1 MTSFRFLPAAVVTA
15 AVLLATPF
23 SPLALSASA
32 QSSGAR
38 SSQAAASSDFNYES
52 MGEGPYERL
61 VIRGATMVEGAGAPP
76 VGPVDIVVENDR
88 ITEIRVVG
96 YPGLPIDPDRR
107 PAPGTREIDAT
118 GMYILPGFIDMH
130 GHPHASGS
138 GQGVSLEYV
147 TKLWLAHG
155 ITTSRVV
162 GAKGV
167 DWLLEMQRLSN
178 ADEITSPRI
187 VAYPVFGQGAE
198 KPITTPEEARAWVRW
213 LAGEGAQGIKFFGA
227 APPIMEA
234 ALDEASKQGLGSTE
248 HHAQLDVTRMNVLR
262 TASLGLTSME
272 HWYGLPEALFEDRII
287 QDYPVDYNYQNEAHR
302 FGEAGRLWKQAAEPF
317 SPHWNAVMDSLIAL
331 DFTLD
336 PTFIAYL
343 ASRDLVAQS
352 RREWHSIYTLPAL
365 WDFYRPSRAAHG
377 SYWFDWTTENE
388 MDWKENFNLWFT
400 FVNEYKNRGG
410 RVTLGSDSGYI
421 YNLYGFG
428 YIQEMENMR
437 EAGFH
442 PLEVIR
448 SATIMGAEALGMDD
462 ELGSIQVGKKAD
474 LVLVPGNPV
483 ANLKLLYGTG
493 SVRLNDD
500 TGDVERVGGIDYTI
514 KDGIVFNAR
523 ELLADVRRLVEAQ
536 KAERGMPA
544 GPMPMTIETV
554 DERTPAGPGR

>member
-1 MTSFRFLPAAVVTA
+1 MMGLGQTDTTEHPNPDSMRFLTATALMVVFLSTQT
-15 AVLLATPF
+15 LAQDT
-23 SPLALSASA
+23 
-32 QSSGAR
+32 
-38 SSQAAASSDFNYES
+38 SDFNYGS
-52 MGEGPYERL
+52 TGDGPFERL
-61 VIRGATMVEGAGAPP
+61 VIRGATMVEGSGAPP
-76 VGPVDIVVENDR
+76 VGPVDIVVEGDR

-118 GMYILPGFIDMH
+118 GMYVLPGFIDMH
-130 GHPHASGS
+130 AHPHTIDTGH
-138 GQGVSLEYV
+138 GVPLEYV
-147 TKLWLAHG
+147 TKLWMAHG

-167 DWLLEMQRLSN
+167 DWILELQKRSN
-178 ADEITSPRI
+178 ENRITAPRI
-187 VAYPVFGQGAE
+187 MAYPVFGQGAAT
-198 KPITTPEEARAWVRW
+198 PITTPEQAREWVRW
-213 LAGEGAQGIKFFGA
+213 LAGKGAQGIKFFGA
-227 APPIMEA
+227 PPPIMEA
-234 ALDEASKQGLGSTE
+234 ALEEAVAQGLRSTE

-262 TASLGLTSME
+262 TARLGLTSME
-272 HWYGLPEALFEDRII
+272 HWYGLPEALFEDRVI

-302 FGEAGRLWKQAAEPF
+302 FAEAGRLWKQAAKPF
-317 SPHWNAVMDSLIAL
+317 TPHWNKVMDELLEL

-343 ASRDLVAQS
+343 ASRDLMAQS
-352 RREWHSIYTLPAL
+352 RREWHATYTLPAL

-377 SYWFDWTTENE
+377 SYWFYWTTENE
-388 MDWKENFNLWFT
+388 MDWRENFDLWFT

-462 ELGSIQVGKKAD
+462 EIGSIQVGKKAD
-474 LVLVPGNPV
+474 LVLVPENPIE
-483 ANLKLLYGTG
+483 NLKVLYGTG
-493 SVRLNDD
+493 WIRLNDD
-500 TGDVERVGGIDYTI
+500 TREVDRMGGVRFTI
-514 KDGIVFNAR
+514 KDGIVFDAH
-523 ELLADVRRLVEAQ
+523 ELLADVRRMVDAQ
-536 KAERGMPA
+536 KAERGMPPS
-544 GPMPMTIETV
+544 PMPMKIETH
-554 DERTPAGPGR
+554 

>member
-1 MTSFRFLPAAVVTA
+1 MRFLTATALMVVFLSTQT
-15 AVLLATPF
+15 LAQDT
-23 SPLALSASA
+23 
-32 QSSGAR
+32 
-38 SSQAAASSDFNYES
+38 SDFNYGS
-52 MGEGPYERL
+52 TGDGPFERL
-61 VIRGATMVEGAGAPP
+61 VIRGATMVEGSGAPP
-76 VGPVDIVVENDR
+76 VGPVDIVVEGDR

-118 GMYILPGFIDMH
+118 GMYVLPGFIDMH
-130 GHPHASGS
+130 AHPHTIDTGH
-138 GQGVSLEYV
+138 GVPLEYV
-147 TKLWLAHG
+147 TKLWMAHG

-167 DWLLEMQRLSN
+167 DWILELQKRSN
-178 ADEITSPRI
+178 ENRITAPRI
-187 VAYPVFGQGAE
+187 MAYPVFGQGAAT
-198 KPITTPEEARAWVRW
+198 PITTPEQAREWVRW
-213 LAGEGAQGIKFFGA
+213 LAGKGAQGIKFFGA
-227 APPIMEA
+227 PPPIMEA
-234 ALDEASKQGLGSTE
+234 ALEEAVAQGLRSTE

-262 TASLGLTSME
+262 TARLGLTSME
-272 HWYGLPEALFEDRII
+272 HWYGLPEALFEDRVI

-302 FGEAGRLWKQAAEPF
+302 FAEAGRLWKQAAKPF
-317 SPHWNAVMDSLIAL
+317 TPHWNKVMDELLEL

-343 ASRDLVAQS
+343 ASRDLMAQS
-352 RREWHSIYTLPAL
+352 RREWHATYTLPAL

-377 SYWFDWTTENE
+377 SYWFYWTTENE
-388 MDWKENFNLWFT
+388 MDWRENFDLWFT

-462 ELGSIQVGKKAD
+462 EIGSIQVGKKAD
-474 LVLVPGNPV
+474 LVLVPENPIE
-483 ANLKLLYGTG
+483 NLKVLYGTG
-493 SVRLNDD
+493 WIRLNDD
-500 TGDVERVGGIDYTI
+500 TREVDRMGGVRFTI
-514 KDGIVFNAR
+514 KDGIVFDAH
-523 ELLADVRRLVEAQ
+523 ELLADVRRMVDAQ
-536 KAERGMPA
+536 KAERGMPPS
-544 GPMPMTIETV
+544 PMPMKIETH
-554 DERTPAGPGR
+554 